1 MKRPSALFAVSIL
14 GLAAAALAIRLPRL
28 AARPMHCDEANQAVR
43 AGLLWETGVYEYDP
57 KEHHGPTLYWLT
69 LPSLWASGAKDFG
82 HSTEFT
88 YRIVPVVF
96 GVGLIVLSLLVA
108 DGLGRGPAILAAFF
122 TAISPAMVFYS
133 RYYVQEMLL
142 VFFTFAAIACGWRYV
157 RSRSIGW
164 AVAAGASFGLMHA
177 TKETWILAA
186 AAMVIGLALT
196 IVWTLLGDAAGRLP
210 KSARLRKSAEVSSRS
225 REGEAPAEPE
235 TGRGGPCISRS
246 FALPALR
253 SHLRPVP
260 LLAAVVAAGGVAVA
274 FYSSFDEHWLK
285 GPLNSILAYGTYFQ
299 RGTDPGI
306 HRHPWFYYLSLLVA
320 NRPAKGFFWTE
331 GLIVGLAA
339 VGFVSALLRRTAP
352 GFGRFLAL
360 YTLVL
365 TVLYCAIPYKT
376 PWCLLSFFHGMIL
389 LAGVGAWA
397 ILRWLPGIPLKG
409 LICILLAAGAGHLA
423 RECCLLNFNPR
434 YYADYRN
441 PYVYAHTSTDLL
453 NLAARME
460 RLAQLSPEGHDMVV
474 HVVTPDNSW
483 PLPWYLRKLDPHP
496 WRQLDHRNVGYWQD
510 PAKWANE
517 TAMLPPPSVIILTPD
532 VQEAVTAGLRA
543 AYNQQMMFGLRPEV
557 FVSVWVRED
566 LWQAFL
572 SDAVGKPGRI

>member
-28 AARPMHCDEANQAVR
+28 AARPMHGDEANQAAR

-57 KEHHGPTLYWLT
+57 EQHHGPSLYWLT

-108 DGLGRGPAILAAFF
+108 DGLGRGPAILAALF

-157 RSRSIGW
+157 HSRSIGW
-164 AVAAGASFGLMHA
+164 AIAAGVSFGLMHA

-210 KSARLRKSAEVSSRS
+210 KSSRLRKSG
-225 REGEAPAEPE
+225 EGEAPAEPQ
-235 TGRGGPCISRS
+235 TAGTAPGLSRS

-253 SHLRPVP
+253 SYFRPAAV
-260 LLAAVVAAGGVAVA
+260 LAALVAACVVVVA
-274 FYSSFDEHWLK
+274 FYSSFDEQWFK
-285 GPLNSILAYGTYFQ
+285 GPRNSILAYGTYFE
-299 RGTDPGI
+299 RGADPGI
-306 HRHPWFYYLSLLVA
+306 HRHPWYYYLSLLVA

-339 VGFVSALLRRTAP
+339 VGFVASLWRSGQRVQGS
-352 GFGRFLAL
+352 GFRVQDSECRLCFSFPPFLAF

-365 TVLYCAIPYKT
+365 TALYSAIPYKT

-389 LAGVGAWA
+389 LAGMGAWA

-409 LICILLAAGAGHLA
+409 LACILLAAGAGHLA

-441 PYVYAHTSTDLL
+441 PYVYAHTSTDVL

-460 RLAQLSPEGHDMVV
+460 RLAQLSPEGRDMVV
-474 HVVTPDNSW
+474 HVVTPENYW
-483 PLPWYLRKLDPHP
+483 PLPWYLRQFNPT
-496 WRQLDHRNVGYWQD
+496 RVGYWQD
-510 PAKWANE
+510 PAAWARY
-517 TAMLPPPSVIILTPD
+517 AAQGPPPSVIILTPD
-532 VQEAVTAGLRA
+532 VQETVTAGLRS

-566 LWQAFL
+566 LWQVFL
-572 SDAVGKPGRI
+572 FDAAGKPG